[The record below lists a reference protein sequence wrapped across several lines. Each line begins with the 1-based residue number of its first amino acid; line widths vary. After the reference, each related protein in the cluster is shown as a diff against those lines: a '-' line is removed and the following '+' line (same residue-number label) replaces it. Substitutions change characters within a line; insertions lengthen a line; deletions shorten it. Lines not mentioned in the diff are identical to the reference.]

1 MYGEFD
7 GYVAVYGVG
16 QDDGRPAIEIAAAE
30 KTKAL
35 LADAII
41 KGGLGSA
48 IANIPRNER
57 KFAGALLIYWSLLHG
72 LTLLLVDRLVGPTGK
87 SDELSESVWQ
97 GMLDGLAARI
107 PTLPPGTWVGPR
119 APAK

>member
-1 MYGEFD
+1 MT
-7 GYVAVYGVG
+7 
-16 QDDGRPAIEIAAAE
+16 GRPAIERAAAE

-48 IANIPRNER
+48 IANTPRNER
-57 KFAGALLIYWSLLHG
+57 KIAGALLIYWSLLHG
-72 LTLLLVDRLVGPTGK
+72 LTLLLVDQLVGPRGK
-87 SDELSESVWQ
+87 SDELSEIVWQ

-107 PTLPPGTWVGPR
+107 PALPPGTWVGPR